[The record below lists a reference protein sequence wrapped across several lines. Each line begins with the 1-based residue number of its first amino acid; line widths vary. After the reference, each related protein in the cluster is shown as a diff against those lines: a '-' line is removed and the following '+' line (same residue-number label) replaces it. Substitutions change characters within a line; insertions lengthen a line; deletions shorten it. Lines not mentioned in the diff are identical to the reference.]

1 MSKVDCN
8 QARDMLSSSLAREST
23 DTSVDVHLQG
33 HLKECSSCNVW
44 AHHMKEIETVASS
57 MAQYD
62 VPEALTQNIL
72 KAVDAEAAYGKAMS
86 PSMLLGGIFAIVMAA
101 IFVIETHESVGGVI
115 SWTVGLAL
123 MYSVSLLVSS
133 SKEVETA

>member
-23 DTSVDVHLQG
+23 DTNVDV
-33 HLKECSSCNVW
+33 HLKECSSCNAW
-44 AHHMKEIETVASS
+44 AHQMKEIETMASS

-72 KAVDAEAAYGKAMS
+72 KAVDAEAAHGKAVS
-86 PSMLLGGIFAIVMAA
+86 PSMLLGGIFAVLMAA

-115 SWTVGLAL
+115 SWMVGLAL

-133 SKEVETA
+133 SKEAETA